1 MIVAEK
7 ITELGEITAGRVQGR
22 GFADEIIV
30 CDLTGVG
37 VQDVAAASL
46 VLERA
51 GDGGERILI

>member
-1 MIVAEK
+1 MTKEK
-7 ITELGEITAGRVQGR
+7 IYAELGEITAGLKPGR
-22 GFADEIIV
+22 TSEDEIIV

-51 GDGGERILI
+51 KAERGQ